1 MSSKK
6 RGNDRNSSLYTRQP
20 KEDLRKRLDSRRRS
34 RSSTHNNCSNL
45 PYSTTRG
52 REERH
57 SRETVKG
64 AHQKV
69 GRPSQTNSCVD
80 RHSSKTHG
88 RHKNGETFS
97 REKLSTS
104 GRLIEQTSSSSRSRQ
119 SQSRNTTRTANDAR
133 RKIKGK
139 ESSHDEKSN
148 KANKKIPPR
157 SKPTSSKDSK
167 ERQRQH
173 PNQNGTSRGRRKNK
187 SHDLTNNSRNNS
199 RKREHSPSTRTNQPN
214 KKPRKQPNPF
224 IRYNDRLS
232 RLLSKDSSEIIIA
245 LLNDHAAF
253 CEFLKGDNMSAKSIE
268 EMLEMLSKLYDTPY
282 RQNFTKIFAVF
293 KDPAF
298 LKHLRRYILRLSY
311 CQEDHVKKKA
321 HLEKII
327 RFFNELL
334 SLFPD
339 TCEDLPLDVLFTH
352 ADLWQINNNNPITNT
367 TTPTTTTNNNIIT
380 ITTHTDNDNSI
391 TATATHSD
399 NDNSGNKGQDE
410 NENDV
415 TQNTNSTNE
424 DQKQQIKDSILKL
437 KSLRDE
443 ILQQKHSPTNT
454 TVVKNTPPDDYK
466 SIPVFPRQEDIF
478 SDKPPYLRK
487 NIVRGQYNDVT
498 HYLDVQFRLLR
509 EDYIA
514 PIRDGVLEV
523 TGIHEDR
530 SRSIHV
536 YRNVN
541 VVGSSLDTK
550 LGGLLHR
557 VQFDVSRMRRVNW
570 EHSKRF
576 KYGSLYC
583 LIDSNST
590 STMYFVTITD
600 RNPKE
605 LKNGILK
612 VKFFDDND
620 AESITIQQ
628 QQFFMIESPA
638 YFESYRHVLEG
649 LQNFNKDNLPF
660 QRYLVKCN
668 SDVRPPVYLKKS
680 INPILSLDED
690 ANLEVTDRITEN
702 VDGNKSNN
710 CCYDLTK
717 VLCKT
722 AKSVSVLNPS
732 AWPSPSEVDLNNS
745 QYNALKAALTQEFV
759 VIQGPPGTGKTF
771 VGLRIAKALLR
782 NKSIWRRRKPLTENE
797 VRNDNRNHSPILV
810 VCYTNH
816 ALDQFLEGI
825 LEITDNVARVGGR
838 GKSESLERFNL
849 KARKKMTRES
859 LHCRDLKS
867 KLKNVQAEIEKEKS
881 VIEAAHKQLSPKDVE
896 KLISD
901 EEREQLQQW
910 ERVAHQM
917 RVHRIEAWLKMQDE
931 TDNGSQNKR
940 KRSTIDETK
949 CNILTAKRSRNTADS
964 VTNLN
969 HDGLSKIV
977 NPSCMQEQGNGKNT
991 MSLCISAENAEKKI
1005 GELNE
1010 LEEGELPDSDDEVF
1024 HQSNDTCTGDTMT
1037 NEDTARMAD
1046 HINNSGSMDIGF
1058 DNIIC
1063 SQANDI
1069 DLTMTLVPKI
1079 ARKENENIE
1088 NDGTN
1093 NQNEIMEGKDN
1104 DKFGG
1109 KHLNDEKDI
1118 KGKDYSFGMFLS
1130 TKNSGEQN
1138 DEHENMADNKE
1149 LVMIIESGKGKQKDS
1164 STSLLANTSG
1174 NSNHTNKIVDNG
1186 DNIVVIDKQLDDE
1199 KDEEKDNGSSMS
1211 LLRRISSK
1219 ANHKEVVIVDNKDN
1233 EDDNVL
1239 SEKHSNER
1247 NKVDESF
1254 GAGSSGKPND
1264 ISTED
1269 AEEGEIFDT
1278 IDDMSDSD
1286 DTSNDGDI
1294 DLTTIIG
1301 EGIDLI
1307 RRGNENTKGSVEPN
1321 PGVGEEITL
1330 SDAQNQSNE
1339 QTYQVDLKVLSED
1352 QRSNL
1357 YQEWVE
1363 RYFKHHREKIERLRK
1378 IHDDTL
1384 QQISEIESIQVE
1396 GILKN
1401 VDVIGMTT
1409 TGAAKHRLTLQEIK
1423 PRIVIVEEAAE
1434 VLEGHVITALSSGTD
1449 HLILIG
1455 DHKQLK
1461 PNPAVYELARH
1472 YNLDVSLFERMVNN
1486 GLTCHS
1492 LSTQHRMRPE
1502 IADIM
1507 RIIYPKL
1514 DDDMSVQRYDS
1525 ITGIQHN
1532 VYFIDHQEPESG
1544 NDELKSPS
1552 NQHEADFVAAL
1563 CRYLLLQ
1570 GYRGDN
1576 ITVLT
1581 MYTGQLLTLQRHM
1594 PKDSFDGIRIS
1605 SVDNFQGEE
1614 SDIIILSLVRSNK
1627 NGKIGFLN
1635 IPNRVC
1641 VALSRAKK
1649 ALYCIGNISMMA
1661 TKNKLW
1667 NKIKN
1672 HLHNKSVIGISLP
1685 LCCPKHPEKKIE
1697 ASSAKD
1703 FKKAPQGGCMSPCG
1717 FRLPC
1722 GHACSLH
1729 CHPVDSKHEKYRCTE
1744 KCLEELCDLKHR
1756 CRKLCHFGEDCEPCK
1771 EMVSYVVPSCNH
1783 EIQIECFQRGK
1794 ITCPIPCTN
1803 DLPCGHHCAE
1813 KCGEDCNSFPCQME
1827 VTRTLKCGHTVS
1839 MPCSTGV
1846 QDYEC
1851 SEPCEKLL
1859 DCSHKCRGNC
1869 SSCYKGNLHVK
1880 CKQPCKRLLVCSHEC
1895 EEPCTK
1901 NCPPCKRHCRN
1912 RCNHSICPR
1921 PCGEPCTPCRMPCM
1935 WKCEHH
1941 ECTKR
1946 CGEMCDRKKCN
1957 EPCPIP
1963 LKCGHQCVGVCGD
1976 FCPWLCRICDK
1987 EELQTIF
1994 LGNEDEPNALYIE
2007 LVDCGHVF
2015 EVSDLDHWME
2025 LEGMEEDESFVIQLK
2040 VCPKCKT
2047 TIRRSLRYGNI
2058 VKKTLADIENVKE
2071 IKLEEQKQLQ
2081 MKQFLLKQRV
2091 RKLAKEYPKLIDIGL
2106 IFRVDQLPSDADACN
2121 TLENQLRFFSCL
2133 GEIDDM
2139 FFTGPEKADFVV
2151 RSSKLWR
2158 KMKRICSLLHYRT
2171 LLTDQEVKDIS
2182 KRIAFLTLSC
2192 QFEYMLWQID
2202 KNHNRS
2208 ILSEEIKSSIES
2220 AKEIMSRQHNAV
2232 DTALAIADGEWA
2244 VVASVIENVSREVG
2258 IIPLTPEERND
2269 IVKSFNLSKGRWF
2282 KCRNGHIYIITEC
2295 GGAMQTSKCP
2305 ECQEMIGGSNHK
2317 LAEGNQLAP
2326 EMDGATHPAWS
2337 NQTNLLNY
2345 DPEQLRRLRR

>member
-1 MSSKK
+1 MSSTKGGI
-6 RGNDRNSSLYTRQP
+6 RTSDQNSSHASQP
-20 KEDLRKRLDSRRRS
+20 KEDLRERLDFLRS
-34 RSSTHNNCSNL
+34 RSQNQTDSSD
-45 PYSTTRG
+45 PSYSTTRG
-52 REERH
+52 REGRH
-57 SRETVKG
+57 SIRETEKG
-64 AHQKV
+64 THQKV
-69 GRPSQTNSCVD
+69 GRSSQTNIRVD
-80 RHSSKTHG
+80 RHNSKTHG
-88 RHKNGETFS
+88 HHKSGETYS
-97 REKLSTS
+97 REELSTS
-104 GRLIEQTSSSSRSRQ
+104 GGLIEQHNSSSRSRQ
-119 SQSRNTTRTANDAR
+119 SQSRNTTRTDDDAR
-133 RKIKGK
+133 WKIKGK
-139 ESSHDEKSN
+139 KSSYDEKSN
-148 KANKKIPPR
+148 KAIKKIPSR
-157 SKPTSSKDSK
+157 SRPTSSQDSK
-167 ERQRQH
+167 KRQRSH
-173 PNQNGTSRGRRKNK
+173 PNENGTSHGRRTNK
-187 SHDLTNNSRNNS
+187 SHDSTNNSRNNS
-199 RKREHSPSTRTNQPN
+199 KKRGPSPSTRTNQPN

-224 IRYNDRLS
+224 IHYNDRLS
-232 RLLSKDSSEIIIA
+232 RLLSKDSSEIIMA

-268 EMLEMLSKLYDTPY
+268 EILEILSKLYDTPY
-282 RQNFTKIFAVF
+282 TQNFTKIFVVF
-293 KDPAF
+293 QDPAF
-298 LKHLRRYILRLSY
+298 LKHLRRYILRISY
-311 CQEDHVKKKA
+311 CQEDHVKKKT
-321 HLEKII
+321 HLERII
-327 RFFNELL
+327 QFFNELL
-334 SLFPD
+334 SRSPD
-339 TCEDLPLDVLFTH
+339 TCEDLPLDVLFIH
-352 ADLWQINNNNPITNT
+352 ADIWQTNNNNLVTNT
-367 TTPTTTTNNNIIT
+367 TTTPTNNNIIT
-380 ITTHTDNDNSI
+380 TTTTHTDI
-391 TATATHSD
+391 D
-399 NDNSGNKGQDE
+399 NDNSSKNSQDE

-415 TQNTNSTNE
+415 IENTNSTNE
-424 DQKQQIKDSILKL
+424 DQEQQIKDSILKL

-523 TGIHEDR
+523 TGMHEDR

-541 VVGSSLDTK
+541 VVGRLLDTK
-550 LGGLLHR
+550 FGGLLHH

-570 EHSKRF
+570 KYSKRF

-583 LIDSNST
+583 LIDMNTT

-600 RNPKE
+600 RDPKE
-605 LKNGILK
+605 LENGILK

-931 TDNGSQNKR
+931 ANDGSQNKR
-940 KRSTIDETK
+940 KRSSSDNDETK
-949 CNILTAKRSRNTADS
+949 CNILTAKCSRNTADS
-964 VTNLN
+964 VTHLN
-969 HDGLSKIV
+969 HDGLSEHV
-977 NPSCMQEQGNGKNT
+977 NPSSMQEQGNSKNSSSFLELNT
-991 MSLCISAENAEKKI
+991 MSLCLSTENAEEEI
-1005 GELNE
+1005 GGLNE

-1079 ARKENENIE
+1079 ACKENENIE
-1088 NDGTN
+1088 HNGIN
-1093 NQNEIMEGKDN
+1093 NQDEI
-1104 DKFGG
+1104 
-1109 KHLNDEKDI
+1109 
-1118 KGKDYSFGMFLS
+1118 
-1130 TKNSGEQN
+1130 
-1138 DEHENMADNKE
+1138 
-1149 LVMIIESGKGKQKDS
+1149 
-1164 STSLLANTSG
+1164 
-1174 NSNHTNKIVDNG
+1174 
-1186 DNIVVIDKQLDDE
+1186 IDKSLDDE
-1199 KDEEKDNGSSMS
+1199 RDEENDSGSSMS

-1219 ANHKEVVIVDNKDN
+1219 ATHKEAVIVDNKDN
-1233 EDDNVL
+1233 EGHDVL

-1247 NKVDESF
+1247 NKADESS
-1254 GAGSSGKPND
+1254 GAGNSDKPND
-1264 ISTED
+1264 IFTED
-1269 AEEGEIFDT
+1269 AEEAEIFDT
-1278 IDDMSDSD
+1278 IDDMSDND

-1839 MPCSTGV
+1839 MPCSTDV
-1846 QDYEC
+1846 RDYEC
-1851 SEPCEKLL
+1851 REPCEKLL
-1859 DCSHKCRGNC
+1859 DCSHKCPGNC
-1869 SSCYKGNLHVK
+1869 SRCHKGNLHVK
-1880 CKQPCKRLLVCSHEC
+1880 CEQPCERLLVCSHEC
-1895 EEPCTK
+1895 KEPCTK
-1901 NCPPCKRHCRN
+1901 NCPPCEMPCEN
-1912 RCNHSICPR
+1912 RCNHSYCPW
-1921 PCGEPCTPCRMPCM
+1921 PCSKPCTPCREFCM

-1946 CGEMCDRKKCN
+1946 CGEMCDREKCN
-1957 EPCPIP
+1957 EPCRKP
-1963 LKCGHQCVGVCGD
+1963 LRCGHQCVGVCGD
-1976 FCPWLCRICDK
+1976 ICPRLCRTCDK
-1987 EELQTIF
+1987 MKLQVFF
-1994 LGNEDEPNALYIE
+1994 LGKEEEPDALYIE

-2015 EVSDLDHWME
+2015 EVNDLDHWME
-2025 LEGMEEDESFVIQLK
+2025 LGMEENEISAIQHK
-2040 VCPKCKT
+2040 VCPRCKT
-2047 TIRRSLRYGNI
+2047 AIRRSLRYGNI
-2058 VKKTLADIENVKE
+2058 IKRTLADIEDVKKRKRAE
-2071 IKLEEQKQLQ
+2071 QSRLREKLSQ
-2081 MKQFLLKQRV
+2081 LKQRV
-2091 RKLAKEYPKLIDIGL
+2091 HEQTKKYPKLDNYRL
-2106 IFRVDQLPSDADACN
+2106 LLSRVNQMRSDAGAYN
-2121 TLENQLRFFSCL
+2121 TLENQLKFFSRL
-2133 GEIDDM
+2133 SEIDEM
-2139 FFTGPEKADFVV
+2139 FFTGPEMADFVA
-2151 RSSKLWR
+2151 RSSKLP
-2158 KMKRICSLLHYRT
+2158 KKKKQICLFLHHRT
-2171 LLTDQEVKDIS
+2171 LLSNQEIKDIS
-2182 KRIAFLTLSC
+2182 ENIAFLTLSC
-2192 QFEYMLWQID
+2192 QFEYMIWKIEKDD
-2202 KNHNRS
+2202 KNS
-2208 ILSEEIKSSIES
+2208 ALSEEIKSSIES
-2220 AKEIMSRQHNAV
+2220 AKNIMSRQHNAV
-2232 DTALAIADGEWA
+2232 DTVLAVTDEERA

-2258 IIPLTPEERND
+2258 ITRLTPKERDD
-2269 IVKSFNLSKGRWF
+2269 INKAFNFSQAGHWF
-2282 KCRNGHIYIITEC
+2282 KCPNGHIYVITEC
-2295 GGAMQTSKCP
+2295 GGATQTSKCP
-2305 ECQEMIGGSNHK
+2305 ECQEVIGGTNHT
-2317 LAEGNQLAP
+2317 LVDSNQLAP

-2337 NQTNLLNY
+2337 NRANLLNY
-2345 DPEQLRRLRR
+2345 DPEELRRLRR

>member
-6 RGNDRNSSLYTRQP
+6 RGNDRNSTFYTRQP
-20 KEDLRKRLDSRRRS
+20 KEDLRKKLDSRRRS
-34 RSSTHNNCSNL
+34 AKSSNQINCSNL
-45 PYSTTRG
+45 SYSTTRG

-57 SRETVKG
+57 SKETAVKG
-64 AHQKV
+64 
-69 GRPSQTNSCVD
+69 GRPSQTNNRVN
-80 RHSSKTHG
+80 RQSSKTHG

-97 REKLSTS
+97 REELSTS

-119 SQSRNTTRTANDAR
+119 SQSRTARTANDAR

-139 ESSHDEKSN
+139 ESSHDEKRN

-157 SKPTSSKDSK
+157 SRPTSNKDSK
-167 ERQRQH
+167 ERQRSH
-173 PNQNGTSRGRRKNK
+173 PNQNRTSCQKRNK
-187 SHDLTNNSRNNS
+187 FHNSTNNQSKNDS
-199 RKREHSPSTRTNQPN
+199 RKREHSPTTRTNQPN

-224 IRYNDRLS
+224 IRYNDRFS
-232 RLLSKDSSEIIIA
+232 RLLLKDSSEIIIA
-245 LLNDHAAF
+245 LLNDHAAL
-253 CEFLKGDNMSAKSIE
+253 CDFLKGDNISAKSIE
-268 EMLEMLSKLYDTPY
+268 EMMEILSKLYDTPY

-352 ADLWQINNNNPITNT
+352 ADLWQINNTITNT
-367 TTPTTTTNNNIIT
+367 TTPTTTTSNNNFT
-380 ITTHTDNDNSI
+380 PTDNDNS
-391 TATATHSD
+391 SKK
-399 NDNSGNKGQDE
+399 SQDE

-424 DQKQQIKDSILKL
+424 DQEQQIKDSILKL

-466 SIPVFPRQEDIF
+466 SIPVFPRREDIF

-523 TGIHEDR
+523 TGMHEDR
-530 SRSIHV
+530 SRSIRV

-541 VVGSSLDTK
+541 VVGRLLDTK
-550 LGGLLHR
+550 FGGLLHR
-557 VQFDVSRMRRVNW
+557 VQFDASRIPRVNW

-583 LIDSNST
+583 LIDSNTT

-600 RNPKE
+600 RDPKE

-612 VKFFDDND
+612 VKFFDDNV
-620 AESITIQQ
+620 AESITAQ

-660 QRYLVKCN
+660 QRYLVQCN
-668 SDVRPPVYLKKS
+668 SYVRPPVYLKKS
-680 INPILSLDED
+680 TNPILSLDED
-690 ANLEVTDRITEN
+690 ANLEVTDRTTEN
-702 VDGNKSNN
+702 VGGNNHG
-710 CCYDLTK
+710 CYDLTEA
-717 VLCKT
+717 LCKT
-722 AKSVSVLNPS
+722 AESVSVLNPS
-732 AWPSPSEVDLNNS
+732 AWPSPSKVDLNNS

-771 VGLRIAKALLR
+771 VGLRIAKALLK
-782 NKSIWRRRKPLTENE
+782 NKSIWRRRKPLTKNE
-797 VRNDNRNHSPILV
+797 VKNDGRNHSPILV

-825 LEITDNVARVGGR
+825 LEITENVARVGGR

-849 KARKKMTRES
+849 KARKKMTKES
-859 LHCRDLKS
+859 LHCRVLKS
-867 KLKNVQAEIEKEKS
+867 KLKNVQVKIEEKRS
-881 VIEAAHKQLSPKDVE
+881 IIEAAHKQLSPKDVE

-931 TDNGSQNKR
+931 ADDGSPENKR
-940 KRSTIDETK
+940 KRSSSDIDDTE
-949 CNILTAKRSRNTADS
+949 CNILTPKRLRNTGDS
-964 VTNLN
+964 ITNLN
-969 HDGLSKIV
+969 HDGLSEHV
-977 NPSCMQEQGNGKNT
+977 NPSCMQEQGNNKNT
-991 MSLCISAENAEKKI
+991 MFLCLSAKNAEEKI

-1010 LEEGELPDSDDEVF
+1010 LEEGELPDSDDEMF
-1024 HQSNDTCTGDTMT
+1024 HQSNDARTGHTMT
-1037 NEDTARMAD
+1037 NEFEDTARMTD
-1046 HINNSGSMDIGF
+1046 DINNSGSMDIGF
-1058 DNIIC
+1058 NNILC
-1063 SQANDI
+1063 SQANNI
-1069 DLTMTLVPKI
+1069 DLTMTLVPQI
-1079 ARKENENIE
+1079 ACEENENTE
-1088 NDGTN
+1088 NDGIN
-1093 NQNEIMEGKDN
+1093 NEDEIMEGKDN
-1104 DKFGG
+1104 EKLGN
-1109 KHLNDEKDI
+1109 KHLNDGKD
-1118 KGKDYSFGMFLS
+1118 KGIDYSFGMFLS

-1138 DEHENMADNKE
+1138 DKDENMADNK
-1149 LVMIIESGKGKQKDS
+1149 LVMIMESGKGKQKDS
-1164 STSLLANTSG
+1164 STFLLANTSG
-1174 NSNHTNKIVDNG
+1174 NSNHAKEIVDNG
-1186 DNIVVIDKQLDDE
+1186 DNIVVIDKQLADE
-1199 KDEEKDNGSSMS
+1199 RDEEKDNGSSMS
-1211 LLRRISSK
+1211 LIRRITSK
-1219 ANHKEVVIVDNKDN
+1219 ANHKELVLVDNKHN
-1233 EDDNVL
+1233 EDDDVL
-1239 SEKHSNER
+1239 NKKHSNEW
-1247 NKVDESF
+1247 NKVDESSR
-1254 GAGSSGKPND
+1254 AGNSDKPND
-1264 ISTED
+1264 TFTED

-1286 DTSNDGDI
+1286 DTSNDGDGGI
-1294 DLTTIIG
+1294 DLTTIIE
-1301 EGIDLI
+1301 EGINLI

-1339 QTYQVDLKVLSED
+1339 QTYQVDLKVLLED

-1363 RYFKHHREKIERLRK
+1363 RYFKHHKEKIESLRK
-1378 IHDDTL
+1378 THDDTL

-1461 PNPAVYELARH
+1461 PNPAVYELAKH

-1486 GLTCHS
+1486 GFTCHS

-1514 DDDMSVQRYDS
+1514 DDDVSVQRYDS

-1532 VYFIDHQEPESG
+1532 VYFIDHQKPESG

-1552 NQHEADFVAAL
+1552 NQHEVDFVTAL

-1570 GYRGDN
+1570 GYQGDS

-1581 MYTGQLLTLQRHM
+1581 MYTGQLLKLQHRM

-1627 NGKIGFLN
+1627 NGIIGFLN

-1697 ASSAKD
+1697 ASSAED

-1729 CHPVDSKHEKYRCTE
+1729 CHPVDPKHEKYRCTE

-1794 ITCPIPCTN
+1794 IKCPIPCTN
-1803 DLPCGHHCAE
+1803 DLPCGHRCAG

-1827 VTRTLKCGHTVS
+1827 ITRILKCGHTVS
-1839 MPCSTGV
+1839 MPCSTDV
-1846 QDYEC
+1846 QNYEC
-1851 SEPCEKLL
+1851 SESCEKLL
-1859 DCSHKCRGNC
+1859 DCGHKCRGNC
-1869 SSCYKGNLHVK
+1869 SRCHKGNLHVK
-1880 CKQPCKRLLVCSHEC
+1880 CEEPCKRLLVCSHEC
-1895 EEPCTK
+1895 KEPCTK
-1901 NCPPCKRHCRN
+1901 NCPPCEMPCEN
-1912 RCNHSICPR
+1912 RCNHSYCPR
-1921 PCGEPCTPCRMPCM
+1921 PCDKPCTPCRELCM

-1946 CGEMCDRKKCN
+1946 CGEICDREKCN

-1963 LKCGHQCVGVCGD
+1963 LECGHQCVGVCGD
-1976 FCPWLCRICDK
+1976 FCPRLCRICDK

-1994 LGNEDEPNALYIE
+1994 LGNEDEPDALYIE

-2025 LEGMEEDESFVIQLK
+2025 LEGKKEDGSIVIQLK

-2047 TIRRSLRYGNI
+2047 VIRRSLRYGNI
-2058 VKKTLADIENVKE
+2058 IKKTLANIENVKK
-2071 IKLEEQKQLQ
+2071 IKLEEQRQL
-2081 MKQFLLKQRV
+2081 RE
-2091 RKLAKEYPKLIDIGL
+2091 KLSQLRQSVHELTKKYPKLVDYRLLL
-2106 IFRVDQLPSDADACN
+2106 IRVNQMRSDADAYN
-2121 TLENQLRFFSCL
+2121 TLENQLKFFSRL
-2133 GEIDDM
+2133 REIDEM
-2139 FFTGPEKADFVV
+2139 FFTGPEMADFVA
-2151 RSSKLWR
+2151 RSSKLPSKKKQIR
-2158 KMKRICSLLHYRT
+2158 LFLHHRT
-2171 LLTDQEVKDIS
+2171 LLSNQEVKDIS
-2182 KRIAFLTLSC
+2182 ENIAFLSLSC
-2192 QFEYMLWQID
+2192 QFEYMIWKIEKDD
-2202 KNHNRS
+2202 KNS
-2208 ILSEEIKSSIES
+2208 ALSEEIKSSIES
-2220 AKEIMSRQHNAV
+2220 AKNIMSRQHIAV
-2232 DTALAIADGEWA
+2232 DTALEITDEERA

-2258 IIPLTPEERND
+2258 ITHLTPKERDD
-2269 IVKSFNLSKGRWF
+2269 INKAFNFSQAGHWF
-2282 KCRNGHIYIITEC
+2282 KCPNDHIYVITEC
-2295 GGAMQTSKCP
+2295 GGATQTSKCP
-2305 ECQEMIGGSNHK
+2305 VCQEVIGGTNHT
-2317 LAEGNQLAP
+2317 LVESNQLAS
-2326 EMDGATHPAWS
+2326 EMDGATHAAWS
-2337 NQTNLLNY
+2337 NRANLLNY